1 MLRHSFTT
9 IIVKTRQSNLT
20 SLSRDLVALTS
31 LDHGVRQKLTIPQ
44 TIIRRKYTCMT
55 KRGLYTFLIAFITCA
70 PNQEIM
76 HLTLQRS
83 QLHNLISS
91 IFEGFRAKVYKIT
104 SS

>member
-55 KRGLYTFLIAFITCA
+55 KR
-70 PNQEIM
+70 
-76 HLTLQRS
+76 
-83 QLHNLISS
+83 
-91 IFEGFRAKVYKIT
+91 
-104 SS
+104 